1 MIGQNNHHLPIRVK
15 CLSVLVAATAL
26 TGCSI
31 APNIDAGRLL
41 DHQGM
46 ARSLVMSSGLAD
58 LNLLRK
64 PKALQ
69 PWYTYR
75 NDELPYVS
83 EEIQGSTIEKSFT
96 RTIDRQQIN
105 HGRVFDNFH
114 RTSHQIQI
122 TTFVK

>member
-1 MIGQNNHHLPIRVK
+1 MLIK

-26 TGCSI
+26 TGCSS

-41 DHQGM
+41 DHQGV
-46 ARSLVMSSGLAD
+46 ARSLVTSAGLSD

-64 PKALQ
+64 AGAPQ

-75 NDELPYVS
+75 NDELPSAS

-96 RTIDRQQIN
+96 RTIDRQRIN
-105 HGRVFDNFH
+105 HGRVFDNFY
-114 RTSHQIQI
+114 RTSHRTQI